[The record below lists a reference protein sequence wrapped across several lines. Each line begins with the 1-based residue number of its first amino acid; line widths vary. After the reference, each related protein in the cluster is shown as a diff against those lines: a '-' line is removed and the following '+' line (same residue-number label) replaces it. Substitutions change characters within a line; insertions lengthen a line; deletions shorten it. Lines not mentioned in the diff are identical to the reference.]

1 MTPVLG
7 GVAAVVA
14 VVLAVWLL
22 AGGARLFRRSYLR
35 SRAQL
40 RGAVRR
46 GAAPASSSDPAER
59 DWIYRDRPAAEG
71 PRPSI
76 APTSDGPGDVAD
88 ESVPVTAHA
97 AEATAI
103 LQDAEAKAASILEQA
118 QEKAD
123 EIVAAA
129 EAAKVQLE
137 QEVARDRAL
146 AVEERTK
153 LTAFLSNV
161 LDEVQRAGVPA
172 NVRSLSELRKLKRES
187 ELQ

>member
-1 MTPVLG
+1 MSL
-7 GVAAVVA
+7 
-14 VVLAVWLL
+14 
-22 AGGARLFRRSYLR
+22 
-35 SRAQL
+35 
-40 RGAVRR
+40 
-46 GAAPASSSDPAER
+46 PAT
-59 DWIYRDRPAAEG
+59 
-71 PRPSI
+71 
-76 APTSDGPGDVAD
+76 APTSVEPSEAAD
-88 ESVPVTAHA
+88 ESGPVTAHA
-97 AEATAI
+97 AEAIAI
-103 LQDAEAKAASILEQA
+103 LQDAEAKAGSILEQA

-161 LDEVQRAGVPA
+161 LEEVQRAGVPA
-172 NVRSLSELRKLKRES
+172 NVRNLSELRKLKRES